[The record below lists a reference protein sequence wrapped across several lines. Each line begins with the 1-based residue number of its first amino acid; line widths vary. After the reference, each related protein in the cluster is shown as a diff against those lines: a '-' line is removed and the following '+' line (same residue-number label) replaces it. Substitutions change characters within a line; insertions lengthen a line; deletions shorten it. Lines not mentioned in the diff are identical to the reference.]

1 MRFQI
6 ALSQQDAHGSAGG
19 VAVKIKAE
27 ILIQHGKTL
36 INIFQTDA
44 MPLQFDRECPDLIQS
59 FRLNRR
65 SGIVDDQCQD
75 IVRSLCSNVDLA
87 DRVTILH
94 AVMDRIFDQGLQ
106 RKVRQRPLFQFPG
119 DSQRKLRTAFITEL
133 LDGNIAAGKLYI
145 CRRRRVLPGAQ
156 GSRRISPRLTIILQ
170 AFSRSPALT
179 SQFRVPRVLYK
190 SGG

>member
-36 INIFQTDA
+36 INIFQADA
-44 MPLQFDRECPDLIQS
+44 MPLRFDRECPDLIQS
-59 FRLNRR
+59 FRLNGR

-75 IVRSLCSNVDLA
+75 IVRSLCSDVDPA

-94 AVMDRIFDQGLQ
+94 TVMDRIFDQGLQ
-106 RKVRQRPLFQFPG
+106 RKVRQRPPDEEPG
-119 DSQRKLRTAFITEL
+119 YPHD
-133 LDGNIAAGKLYI
+133 
-145 CRRRRVLPGAQ
+145 
-156 GSRRISPRLTIILQ
+156 
-170 AFSRSPALT
+170 
-179 SQFRVPRVLYK
+179 
-190 SGG
+190 